1 MFKFTYFINIPVFAI
16 ALVVG
21 LIFVHLGNEND
32 HRKIFVYPSP
42 ENMNI
47 LQYKDAAGLCFRY
60 KQTKVACPA
69 NAADISTIPI
79 QT

>member
-1 MFKFTYFINIPVFAI
+1 MFKFSYFINIPVFAI

-42 ENMNI
+42 ENMNV

-60 KQTKVACPA
+60 KQTKVPCPA
-69 NAADISTIPI
+69 SAADISTIPI